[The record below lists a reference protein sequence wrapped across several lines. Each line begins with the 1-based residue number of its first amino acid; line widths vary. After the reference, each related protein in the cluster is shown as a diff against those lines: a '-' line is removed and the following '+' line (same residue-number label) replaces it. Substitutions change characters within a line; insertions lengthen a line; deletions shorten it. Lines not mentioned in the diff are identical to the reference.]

1 MPTRTERSHVADQ
14 DQEPSTQ
21 EQSFEQALA
30 ALEQIVRDLE
40 DGRCGLAESL
50 ARYEQGVKL
59 LKNCYAQLEQAERR
73 IELLT
78 GIDAAGN
85 AVVAP
90 FDDAATLAGDN
101 LESQPRSRR
110 GNSTH
115 NSRSE
120 LASQAPVRPAMDEP
134 GSLF

>member
-1 MPTRTERSHVADQ
+1 MADEERES
-14 DQEPSTQ
+14 STQ

-40 DGRCGLAESL
+40 DGSSGLAESL
-50 ARYEQGVKL
+50 ARYEQGIKL

-73 IELLT
+73 IEQLT

-90 FDDAATLAGDN
+90 FDDSATLAGGN
-101 LESQPRSRR
+101 VESSPRSRR
-110 GNSTH
+110 GSSMANSQIEYG
-115 NSRSE
+115 SRSP
-120 LASQAPVRPAMDEP
+120 ARPAMDEP

>member
-1 MPTRTERSHVADQ
+1 VAN
-14 DQEPSTQ
+14 QEQETPIQ

-40 DGRCGLAESL
+40 DGRSGLAESL
-50 ARYEQGVKL
+50 AQYEQGIKL

-90 FDDAATLAGDN
+90 FDDSATLASGN
-101 LESQPRSRR
+101 VESSPRARHRGSMANSQTEYASR
-110 GNSTH
+110 
-115 NSRSE
+115 
-120 LASQAPVRPAMDEP
+120 APARPAMDEP

>member
-1 MPTRTERSHVADQ
+1 MADKERES
-14 DQEPSTQ
+14 STQ
-21 EQSFEQALA
+21 EQSFEHALA

-40 DGRCGLAESL
+40 DGRLGLAESL
-50 ARYEQGVKL
+50 ARYEQGIKL

-90 FDDAATLAGDN
+90 FDDAATLASDN
-101 LESQPRSRR
+101 VESSPRTGR
-110 GNSTH
+110 GNSMT
-115 NSRSE
+115 NSQSE
-120 LASQAPVRPAMDEP
+120 YASREPARPAMDEP

>member
-1 MPTRTERSHVADQ
+1 MADKE
-14 DQEPSTQ
+14 QESSTQ
-21 EQSFEQALA
+21 ESFEQALA

-40 DGRCGLAESL
+40 DGRLGLAESL
-50 ARYEQGVKL
+50 TRYEQGVKM
-59 LKNCYAQLEQAERR
+59 LKNCYVQLETAERR

-90 FDDAATLAGDN
+90 FDDAATLSGDN
-101 LESQPRSRR
+101 AESQPRSRR
-110 GNSTH
+110 SNSTH

-120 LASQAPVRPAMDEP
+120 LASRAPVRPAMDEP